1 VGASSPVR
9 LVAAR
14 FLFPALRGRA
24 SPPPA
29 LTVFQPLSWSL
40 AAGFPAAAS
49 NGLGGPLR
57 TSDLYFLKAP
67 VQERTTILRRYL
79 TQVEAFRMRPAI
91 ETSLRHAKEQAER
104 AAKSSAEAMEKA
116 VAANRAKSEFL
127 ANMSHEL
134 RTPLN
139 AIIGFSEIICEQ
151 SLGEIKPP
159 KYVEYAND
167 IRNSGQHLLAVINDV
182 LDLAKVEFGKA
193 TLVEEHS
200 DVSELLEGC
209 IRIIQSR
216 AIQENVELASEFAAG
231 RPLLYADS
239 RKVKQILL
247 NLLSNAVKFTPAGG
261 RIVLRSER
269 IADGG
274 IKLIVEDNGIG
285 IAFEDIKK
293 ALAPFSQVDTRLNR
307 KFEGTGLGL
316 PLSKG
321 MAELHQ
327 GSLEVSSRLG
337 AGTTVAVK
345 FPAERVEWRDE

>member
-1 VGASSPVR
+1 MGG
-9 LVAAR
+9 LAAR
-14 FLFPALRGRA
+14 R
-24 SPPPA
+24 PA
-29 LTVFQPLSWSL
+29 LTISQPLSWSL
-40 AAGFPAAAS
+40 TAGFPAAFS
-49 NGLGGPLR
+49 SGIGGTVR

-67 VQERTTILRRYL
+67 VQERATILRRYL
-79 TQVEAFRMRPAI
+79 TQVEAFRLRPAI

-104 AAKSSAEAMEKA
+104 AARSSAEAMEKA
-116 VAANRAKSEFL
+116 IAANRAKSEFL

-151 SLGEIKPP
+151 ALGQIQPP
-159 KYVEYAND
+159 KYVEYAQD

-193 TLVEEHS
+193 TLVEEHA
-200 DVSELLEGC
+200 DVAELMEGC
-209 IRIIQSR
+209 IRIVQGR
-216 AIQENVELASEFAAG
+216 VIQENVELASELVGG

-261 RIVLRSER
+261 RVVLRSER
-269 IADGG
+269 AADGG

-285 IAFEDIKK
+285 IAFDDIKK
-293 ALAPFSQVDTRLNR
+293 ALAPFSQVDTRLSR

-327 GSLEVSSRLG
+327 GSLDVSSRLG
-337 AGTTVAVK
+337 AGTTVAVR
-345 FPAERVEWRDE
+345 FPPERVEWRDE